1 MRFACRNHYL
11 KRCLAEAKSGD
22 ILLCNNMENRIAIKP
37 VQKQVAILING
48 NVTEKT
54 LEANNKNEQ

>member
-1 MRFACRNHYL
+1 
-11 KRCLAEAKSGD
+11 
-22 ILLCNNMENRIAIKP
+22 MENRIAIKP